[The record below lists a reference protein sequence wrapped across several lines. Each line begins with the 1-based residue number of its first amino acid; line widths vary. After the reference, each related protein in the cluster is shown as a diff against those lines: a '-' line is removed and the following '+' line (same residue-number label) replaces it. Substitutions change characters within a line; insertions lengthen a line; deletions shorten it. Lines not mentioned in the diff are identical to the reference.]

1 MKKILVCLN
10 IILMLLILS
19 SCREWKPYD
28 LTVCE
33 NEDFIYHIYELTAT
47 NRKTYLVG
55 LTETG
60 MTKKEIII
68 PEFVDG
74 YKIDGLGYERLNGKI
89 YEGNEIIAFEV
100 GENTEKIYFENA
112 SFLLEY
118 KKLILNNAENVELLS
133 WEYPYTEVNID
144 VNAYVWGYNIY
155 SKYILTDIFSL
166 NKYDKIANVSYMYN
180 YENCPNEGYYWV
192 DSYDNSLILFIPPKP
207 EREGY
212 VFDGWY
218 KEAECINEWSFNV
231 DKTNEELVITEKKQ
245 YKEYLG
251 IYLYAKWEKV

>member
-1 MKKILVCLN
+1 M
-10 IILMLLILS
+10 
-19 SCREWKPYD
+19 
-28 LTVCE
+28 
-33 NEDFIYHIYELTAT
+33 
-47 NRKTYLVG
+47 
-55 LTETG
+55 
-60 MTKKEIII
+60 
-68 PEFVDG
+68 
-74 YKIDGLGYERLNGKI
+74 
-89 YEGNEIIAFEV
+89 
-100 GENTEKIYFENA
+100 
-112 SFLLEY
+112 LEY

-180 YENCPNEGYYWV
+180 YENCPNEGYYWG

-251 IYLYAKWEKV
+251 IYLYAKWSIR